1 MSLKTQFR
9 DFSNRFDER
18 SAAEKLLLAVICVGV
33 VFWLYFI
40 LVFEPLSA
48 SVQSAQQQLTAAQA
62 RLTAMQQREQI
73 AITTGNEDP
82 NRAVRQRIER
92 AIGDQAVL
100 QRQIEELTGNL
111 VTPQSMT
118 RLLTSMLEQ
127 RAGLTLVRVENQMP
141 QPMRSYEDMMAEA
154 ASDEPTTAN
163 RNADQLQVYKHSL
176 ALELEGDFL
185 SLINYL
191 RSVESFNERF
201 FWDEISFVQTEWP
214 NARVTLRLHTLS
226 AEEGFVGV

>member
-1 MSLKTQFR
+1 MSLKSQFR
-9 DFSNRFDER
+9 DFSARFDER
-18 SAAEKLLLAVICVGV
+18 SAAEKLLLAVV
-33 VFWLYFI
+33 VIGLVLWLYFI
-40 LVFEPLSA
+40 LAFEPLSA
-48 SVQSAQQQLTAAQA
+48 SVQSAQQQLTTTQA

-82 NRAVRQRIER
+82 NLAVRQRIER
-92 AIGDQAVL
+92 AIADQMAL
-100 QRQIEELTGNL
+100 QSRIEELTGNL

-127 RAGLTLVRVENQMP
+127 RDGLALVRVENQMP
-141 QPMRSYEDMMAEA
+141 EPMRSYEEMVAESE
-154 ASDEPTTAN
+154 SDAPAMTN
-163 RNADQLQVYKHSL
+163 RNTDQLQVYKHSL

-201 FWDEISFVQTEWP
+201 FWDEISFTQTEWP
-214 NARVTLRLHTLS
+214 NARITLRLHTLS